1 MIFDH
6 IILATLWIIY
16 CALHSVLASECV
28 KKKMRQKL
36 NDFKWYR
43 IWYSV
48 FALFFLIA
56 LFYFQVRL
64 RTVQLFFLNDII
76 LTAGV
81 ILSGSGLLLMAVC
94 IRKYF
99 MNLSGL
105 RNLFV
110 ENFSNELQIT
120 GVHRYVRHPLYLGTF
135 AFIWGLF
142 LLLPYLS
149 LLIANIIITVYTLIG
164 IRLEEKKLMVEF
176 GESYR
181 KYRSIVPKLFPS
193 FKAKPEL

>member
-1 MIFDH
+1 MIFNH

-16 CALHSVLASECV
+16 CVLHSVLASDRV
-28 KKKMRQKL
+28 KKKIRR
-36 NDFKWYR
+36 NVSDFKWYR
-43 IWYSV
+43 ISYSL

-56 LFYFQVRL
+56 LFYYQIRL
-64 RTVQLFFLNDII
+64 PTVQLFSLTDII
-76 LTAGV
+76 LTAGI
-81 ILSGSGLLLMAVC
+81 ILSTSGLLLMVVC

-149 LLIANIIITVYTLIG
+149 LLITNIVITVYTMIG
-164 IRLEEKKLMVEF
+164 ITLEEKKLMAEF
-176 GESYR
+176 GESYS

>member
-1 MIFDH
+1 MIFNH

-16 CALHSVLASECV
+16 CVLHSVLASDRV
-28 KKKMRQKL
+28 KKKIRR
-36 NDFKWYR
+36 NVSDFKWYR
-43 IWYSV
+43 ISYSL

-56 LFYFQVRL
+56 LFYYQIRL
-64 RTVQLFFLNDII
+64 PTVQLFSLTDII
-76 LTAGV
+76 LTAGI
-81 ILSGSGLLLMAVC
+81 ILSTSGLLLMVVC

-105 RNLFV
+105 RNLFI

-120 GVHRYVRHPLYLGTF
+120 GVHRHVRHPLYLGTF

-142 LLLPYLS
+142 LLFPYLS

-164 IRLEEKKLMVEF
+164 IHLEEKKLIAEF
-176 GESYR
+176 GEQYVKYR
-181 KYRSIVPKLFPS
+181 KIVPKLFPS
-193 FKAKPEL
+193 FKPKDEF